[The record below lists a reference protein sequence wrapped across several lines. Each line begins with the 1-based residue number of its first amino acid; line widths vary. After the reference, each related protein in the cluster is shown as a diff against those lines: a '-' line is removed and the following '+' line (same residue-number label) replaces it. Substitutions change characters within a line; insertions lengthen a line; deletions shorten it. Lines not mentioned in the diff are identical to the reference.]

1 MSREATQ
8 ASPTSPRPA
17 GQPHPYGFAPWA
29 GGGQGRLLQP
39 CRPGWGWGRGRR
51 GGSGQGSLPG
61 WGWLRGQQSQRVRG
75 QIPGGIQANLPP
87 GQSCAGVEG
96 QFLPR
101 GPRAPSGV
109 APREAAQEGTR
120 KDTLLSGPR
129 SPCLAHHGPSLL
141 TSKSMEPWL
150 TTSRRRLGGE
160 KGVKARACLGTA
172 MGPGVPTG
180 AGLAV
185 AGRPG
190 ATRLRSTRT
199 TEGSP

>member
-1 MSREATQ
+1 MSREVTQ
-8 ASPTSPRPA
+8 ASPTSPRPM
-17 GQPHPYGFAPWA
+17 GQPHPCGFAPWA

-39 CRPGWGWGRGRR
+39 CRPGWGWGRG
-51 GGSGQGSLPG
+51 GGSSQGSLPG

-75 QIPGGIQANLPP
+75 QIPGVSKPTCPQVKAMLESKVNSFPEV
-87 GQSCAGVEG
+87 QE
-96 QFLPR
+96 FLLE
-101 GPRAPSGV
+101 V
-109 APREAAQEGTR
+109 APREAGQEGTR

-172 MGPGVPTG
+172 MGPGVPAG
-180 AGLAV
+180 AGLAM
-185 AGRPG
+185 AGRAG